1 MTITLPARAG
11 RRCHNV
17 LNPLHSSLYFSAEFL
32 EESEK
37 IGFTDWNGAY
47 LAARSAALGA
57 PAAGTVTATFYNFS
71 PELVAERIPAAW
83 ETATPATVLDTRLRA
98 VDRVLRRLLGDES
111 VASKEMA
118 EAAEL
123 ATRATEGCIISGR
136 PLYAAESGL
145 PVPDAPHLALWHA
158 ATRLREH
165 RGDGHI
171 ALLTHAQLTGLEAL
185 VTHTASGRGFTPD
198 FARSSRGWSS
208 EAWSAAEERL
218 RERGLL
224 AGDGTLTEAGVALRK
239 GLEDETDRVDASPYE
254 HLGAAGVERLTELAG
269 GFTGAALGAGAF
281 PAEIFGAG
289 RR

>member
-32 EESEK
+32 EEAKE

-57 PAAGTVTATFYNFS
+57 PGAGTVTATFYNFS

-83 ETATPATVLDTRLRA
+83 ETAAPATVLATRERA
-98 VDRVLRRLLGDES
+98 VDRALRRLLGDEA

-123 ATRATEGCIISGR
+123 ALRAAEGCGVSGR

-145 PVPDAPHLALWHA
+145 PVPEAPHLALWHA
-158 ATRLREH
+158 ATMLREH

-171 ALLTHAQLTGLEAL
+171 ALLVNAELGGLEAL
-185 VTHTASGRGFTPD
+185 VTHTASGKGFTPE
-198 FARSSRGWSS
+198 FARKSRGWS
-208 EAWSAAEERL
+208 EAAWSTAEERL

-224 AGDGTLTEAGVALRK
+224 ADDGTLTEAGMGLRK
-239 GLEDETDRVDASPYE
+239 GLEDETDRVDAAPYE

-269 GFTGAALGAGAF
+269 GFAGAALA
-281 PAEIFGAG
+281 
-289 RR
+289 